1 MPSLLA
7 SLVDVTTPAAAL
19 EGTSTLPRALA
30 DFFIEL
36 SVGLQKYSMY
46 PDGHPLLE
54 TAGAA
59 MTRRLGQLL
68 ADTPMLSVGVAR
80 HQLVVDGLSSDASS
94 LVLRDLALKLYRRE
108 IGGLRFMQG
117 VTPAELTGVLKC
129 IAREPAPMGEGTWS
143 RITGLPAEGEY
154 AEHQWPHIEV
164 YPLNYDQLKLLD
176 DTDLAASPEH
186 ERQSRAA
193 KLWQRLARS
202 ALLSDALS
210 GDRDAVSDDPIAMA
224 KALGER
230 IADVGFAK
238 GAFEYVTQITGEIK
252 TQGGLLARAIGA
264 RMSKMLR
271 AMSPEALKRL
281 LNIGGDA
288 AQRRQLLRNASHTLD
303 VNTVLELAR
312 VVASSN
318 NHTMSEALLLL
329 LSKLAKHAEEGD
341 ASRRGRADEAL
352 RANVR
357 QLIDDWDGAALLPE
371 DAYWQQLEQLTSEA
385 PAPTVTEGAYDV
397 TPEALV
403 QMSLEIEAFGISAKH
418 AVTEMVK
425 RGRIAELIALVD
437 AAPDSNKVV
446 WTFRRHLDN
455 TRTVRRLLQ
464 DRPINFEVLERLVS
478 RIGFPAAGALLDALE
493 QEDDSDARFKLFEML
508 AALGPEI
515 GAAVVARLPNAPW
528 YLQRNLLLLLAR
540 LPVWPAEFTPLPYA
554 SHSDPR
560 VRREAFALLLKGP
573 RATNGAFRD
582 QAIVLAVG
590 DSDERIARAG
600 LTAALS
606 SGCPK
611 DAIAVLVSRLDAG
624 TFDGMLGAL
633 AIRVLAPLKLPLV
646 LKTLIRVCL
655 APKRRFRFW
664 RALAPKSPI
673 VLAALGALA
682 GSWGYDPAAKDI
694 LALAA
699 RHKDPEILAAI
710 TSRVSV

>member
-1 MPSLLA
+1 MH
-7 SLVDVTTPAAAL
+7 TQPAVL
-19 EGTSTLPRALA
+19 EDDSTLPRALA

-68 ADTPMLSVGVAR
+68 ADAPVLSVGVAR
-80 HQLVVDGLSSDASS
+80 HQLVVDGVSSDANS
-94 LVLRDLALKLYRRE
+94 LVLRDLALKLHRRE

-117 VTPAELTGVLKC
+117 VTPGELTGVLKC

-143 RITGLPAEGEY
+143 RITGLPSEGEY
-154 AEHQWPHIEV
+154 AEHQWPHVEI

-176 DTDLAASPEH
+176 ETDAGTSPEQ
-186 ERQSRAA
+186 ERRSRAA

-210 GDRDAVSDDPIAMA
+210 GDHEAVSDDPVAMA
-224 KALGER
+224 KAMGER
-230 IADVGFAK
+230 MAEAGFAK
-238 GAFEYVTQITGEIK
+238 SAFEFVTQITSEIK

-271 AMSPEALKRL
+271 AMPPEALKRL

-371 DAYWQQLEQLTSEA
+371 DAYWQQLEKLTGEA
-385 PAPTVTEGAYDV
+385 PSPAVAEGALDV
-397 TPEALV
+397 PAEALV
-403 QMSLEIEAFGISAKH
+403 QMSMEIETFGISAKH
-418 AVTEMVK
+418 AVAEMVK

-464 DRPINFEVLERLVS
+464 DRPINFDVLQRLVS

-515 GAAVVARLPNAPW
+515 GAAVVARLPDGPW

-540 LPVWPAEFTPLPYA
+540 LPVWPADFTPLPYA
-554 SHSDPR
+554 SHPDAR

-573 RATNGAFRD
+573 RSTNGAFRD
-582 QAIVLAVG
+582 RAIVLAIG
-590 DSDERIARAG
+590 DIDERIARAG
-600 LTAALS
+600 LTAALA

-611 DAIAVLVSRLDAG
+611 EGVPVLIARLEAG
-624 TFDGMLGAL
+624 SFDGMLGAL
-633 AIRVLAPLKLPLV
+633 AIRVLAPLKVPAV
-646 LKTLIRVCL
+646 MKTLIRVCL

-664 RALAPKSPI
+664 RALAPKTPI
-673 VLAALGALA
+673 TLAALGALA
-682 GSWGYDPAAKDI
+682 GSWSYEPAAKEI

-699 RHKDPEILAAI
+699 RQKDPEILAAI
-710 TSRVSV
+710 KSRVSA